1 MKITEN
7 KKGRCTGCCAAALFA
22 GLDGTYDFLLVAPV
36 FLHPAEKDAK
46 NHLTNCYGGVLY
58 RKSRLHKK
66 VIGACKKIVRLIL
79 MSNISRRKFLKGAGV
94 AALAVAAAG
103 VLTGCSNG
111 DAPVI
116 PEVTK
121 EVKVIFICNGATA
134 GKDGSVVV
142 KKDAKTVLVSQIKA
156 EQIPQGYTVE
166 STGELK
172 IQEIDGKECVLVTL
186 KKIDTGKK
194 VTVAFYDSVNK
205 AMLSTTMTITVASD
219 TEFVYKTDLKEALPG
234 YEIIDNGKNQISKN
248 NRVVMEVKPVNPAEQ
263 KEVTVYYYQQ
273 GMEQND
279 ANCIGMATMNV
290 DKTVTFLYANELPKV
305 SKEVWMGNDKYLS
318 KVVPVGNG
326 PFRIN
331 YLGNNKGEVKVAA
344 NFKYIKA

>member
-1 MKITEN
+1 M
-7 KKGRCTGCCAAALFA
+7 
-22 GLDGTYDFLLVAPV
+22 
-36 FLHPAEKDAK
+36 
-46 NHLTNCYGGVLY
+46 
-58 RKSRLHKK
+58 
-66 VIGACKKIVRLIL
+66 IGACKKIVRLIL

-186 KKIDTGKK
+186 KKIATTKP
-194 VTVAFYDSVNK
+194 VTVAFYDTDNR
-205 AMLSTTMTITVASD
+205 ALLSTTMTITVASD
-219 TEFVYKTDLKEALPG
+219 AEFVYKTDLKESLPG

-248 NRVVMEVKPVNPAEQ
+248 NRVVMSVKPVVPEESM
-263 KEVTVYYYQQ
+263 EVTVTYYMK
-273 GMEQND
+273 GSNEV
-279 ANCIGMATMNV
+279 IT
-290 DKTVTFLYANELPKV
+290 KSTVSVPKSKKVLTKAELPGATV
-305 SKEVWMGNDKYLS
+305 ESNGYLFD
-318 KVVPVGNG
+318 VVAINNG
-326 PFRIN
+326 PFGIN
-331 YLGNNKGEVKVAA
+331 DLGGGKGEVAVTAT
-344 NFKYIKA
+344 IKMHK

>member
-1 MKITEN
+1 MM
-7 KKGRCTGCCAAALFA
+7 
-22 GLDGTYDFLLVAPV
+22 
-36 FLHPAEKDAK
+36 
-46 NHLTNCYGGVLY
+46 
-58 RKSRLHKK
+58 
-66 VIGACKKIVRLIL
+66 GACKKIVRLII

-186 KKIDTGKK
+186 KKIATTKP
-194 VTVAFYDSVNK
+194 VTVAFYDTVNR
-205 AMLSTTMTITVASD
+205 ALLSTTMTITVASD
-219 TEFVYKTDLKEALPG
+219 AEFVYKTDLKESLPG

-248 NRVVMEVKPVNPAEQ
+248 NRVVMSVKPVVPEESM
-263 KEVTVYYYQQ
+263 EVTVTYYMK
-273 GMEQND
+273 GSNEV
-279 ANCIGMATMNV
+279 IT
-290 DKTVTFLYANELPKV
+290 KSTVSVPKSKKVLTKAELPGATV
-305 SKEVWMGNDKYLS
+305 ESNGYLFD
-318 KVVPVGNG
+318 VVAINNG
-326 PFRIN
+326 PFGIN
-331 YLGNNKGEVKVAA
+331 DLGGGKGEVAVTAT
-344 NFKYIKA
+344 IKMHK

>member
-22 GLDGTYDFLLVAPV
+22 GLAGTYDFLLVAPV

-46 NHLTNCYGGVLY
+46 NHLTNCYGGGVLY

-103 VLTGCSNG
+103 VLTGCSGN
-111 DAPVI
+111 DAPAV
-116 PEVTK
+116 PGVTK
-121 EVKVIFICNGATA
+121 KVTVIFMCNGATA

-142 KKDAKTVLVSQIKA
+142 DEDAKTVLVSQIKA

-172 IQEIDGKECVLVTL
+172 IQEIGGKECVLVTL
-186 KKIDTGKK
+186 KKIATTKP
-194 VTVAFYDSVNK
+194 VTVAFYDTVNR
-205 AMLSTTMTITVASD
+205 AMLSTTMTINVASD
-219 TEFVYKTDLKEALPG
+219 AEFVYKTDLKESLPG
-234 YEIIDNGKNQISKN
+234 YEIIDNGKNQISEN
-248 NRVVMEVKPVNPAEQ
+248 NRVVMSVKPIAPGESM
-263 KEVTVYYYQQ
+263 EVTVTYYMK
-273 GMEQND
+273 GSNEV
-279 ANCIGMATMNV
+279 IT
-290 DKTVTFLYANELPKV
+290 KSTVTVPKSKKVLTKAELPAATV
-305 SKEVWMGNDKYLS
+305 ESNGYLFD
-318 KVVPVGNG
+318 VVAINNG
-326 PFRIN
+326 PFGIN
-331 YLGNNKGEVKVAA
+331 DLGGGKGEVAVTAT
-344 NFKYIKA
+344 IKMHK